1 MATAIALRPALL
13 ATALILAGCHASVH
27 NDQGGG
33 DASITIGNAGGDDG
47 STAGN
52 GQQSVSIKVPG
63 FSAKMSMPN
72 LDLGHDTKIGNMPM
86 FPGTKVTSVNI
97 SADHADGS
105 GGDSQG
111 NVNMAFSA
119 PGKAA
124 DIVSWYKDQASK
136 DGWSAQPP
144 SGANQFEATKQ
155 EADHNGPTHFALQV
169 ADSNQGSTGH
179 FLVSGQ

>member
-1 MATAIALRPALL
+1 MAAEIVLRPALL
-13 ATALILAGCHASVH
+13 AAALLLAGCHASVH

-47 STAGN
+47 KADAN
-52 GQQSVSIKVPG
+52 GQQSVAIKVPG
-63 FSAKMSMPN
+63 FSAKVSMPN

-97 SADHADGS
+97 AADHADGS

-111 NVNMAFSA
+111 KVDMSFSA

-124 DIVSWYKDQASK
+124 DIVGWYKDQAGK
-136 DGWSAQPP
+136 DGWSVQPP
-144 SGANQFEATKQ
+144 SGANQFEATRQ
-155 EADHNGPTHFALQV
+155 DADHNGPTHFALQV
-169 ADSNQGSTGH
+169 ADGGQGSTGH
-179 FLVSGQ
+179 LLVSGH